1 MKFLIT
7 AFDPFGGE
15 EMNPALEAVKLLPEQ
30 IGSAA
35 LVKLTVSTVFGASV
49 ETVTAAIDRERP
61 QAILCVGQAGGR
73 SSISVERVAINCMDA
88 RIADNNGMQPVDAA
102 VRDKGP
108 AAYFSTLPIKKM
120 VEAVQAVGIPAA
132 VSNTAGTFVCNQ
144 LIYGVL
150 DYIVQKELATR
161 AGFLHVPYLPAQAAK
176 KKECP
181 ASMALTDIVAGLAAA
196 IGCLEQEYS
205 NRL

>member
-35 LVKLTVSTVFGASV
+35 LVKLTVPTVFGASV

-61 QAILCVGQAGGR
+61 QAVLCVGQAGGR

-102 VRDKGP
+102 VRDEGP

-132 VSNTAGTFVCNQ
+132 EIG
-144 LIYGVL
+144 
-150 DYIVQKELATR
+150 R
-161 AGFLHVPYLPAQAAK
+161 AHV
-176 KKECP
+176 
-181 ASMALTDIVAGLAAA
+181 
-196 IGCLEQEYS
+196 
-205 NRL
+205 